1 MRNSKRVKIWRV
13 AGLVI
18 LLSLGTSF
26 VRAEDYPLTT
36 ADGFAVPQPG
46 RHFVF
51 PRDYGSHPEF
61 AIEWWYITGHLF
73 AANDTPERFGFQ
85 VTFFRRSLVSPKG
98 TNTTTDAAFGDDQ
111 IHLAHMTLTDIQ
123 SGKFRFQERLNRG
136 GWDAAASTNT
146 LDVRNGNWTLKLEP
160 GTNTVIDLQSTI
172 GADEAATM
180 QFIPEKPLVAFGT
193 NGVSRKAAELTAS
206 SHYLTFPRLAVS
218 GTVTLDETNLP
229 IHGEAWMDH
238 EFSSS
243 QVGEDQVGWDWLC
256 LQLTDGR
263 EIMAYRM
270 RRKDDSTDP
279 YSTVAWVDAQGTVR
293 QVGPSEFQW
302 SVLDRWKSP
311 HTGANYP
318 SLVRLAA
325 ENPETGKTEAFTIEP
340 LVADQ
345 ELNGALGGVNY
356 WEGACRILDDNKRVI
371 GRAYMELTGYGKS
384 LKGKF

>member
-1 MRNSKRVKIWRV
+1 MRTVIRNSKRVKMWQRV
-13 AGLVI
+13 SGLAI
-18 LLSLGTSF
+18 LFWLGTTF

-36 ADGFAVPQPG
+36 ADGFAVPQAG

-73 AANDTPERFGFQ
+73 VTNDTEERFGFQ
-85 VTFFRRSLVSPKG
+85 VTFFRRSLVSSQG
-98 TNTTTDAAFGDDQ
+98 TNTTTDPSFGDDQ

-172 GADEAATM
+172 GADEASTM
-180 QFIPEKPLVAFGT
+180 QFIPEKPLVVFGT
-193 NGVSRKAAELTAS
+193 NGVSRKAADLTAS

-218 GTVTLDETNLP
+218 GTVTLDGSMLP
-229 IHGEAWMDH
+229 IRGEAWMDH

-243 QVGEDQVGWDWLC
+243 QVGKDQVGWDWLC
-256 LQLTDGR
+256 LQFFDGR

-270 RRKDDSTDP
+270 RRKDDTTDP

-293 QVGPSEFQW
+293 QVGPTEFQW
-302 SVLDRWKSP
+302 SVLDR
-311 HTGANYP
+311 
-318 SLVRLAA
+318 
-325 ENPETGKTEAFTIEP
+325 
-340 LVADQ
+340 
-345 ELNGALGGVNY
+345 
-356 WEGACRILDDNKRVI
+356 
-371 GRAYMELTGYGKS
+371 
-384 LKGKF
+384 